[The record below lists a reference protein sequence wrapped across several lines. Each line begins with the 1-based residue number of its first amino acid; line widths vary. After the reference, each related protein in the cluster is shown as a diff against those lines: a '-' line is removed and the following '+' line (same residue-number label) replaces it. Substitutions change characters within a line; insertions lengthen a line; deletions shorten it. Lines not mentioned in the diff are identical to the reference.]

1 MTVYL
6 FNFQCL
12 LNCFLCENLY
22 NSKRILKT
30 DARLCWIYMFQ
41 RNDGYSRLNL
51 AKTGCFMR
59 IIDTHATDSER
70 ASITITNYWLLS
82 RVSMR
87 YPSRY
92 PLLQSDICQ
101 WEQTTDLAVCVHEHI
116 FHERLVLNNIMR
128 FIWSKAGR
136 NVSISMCAYHN
147 KGKQNNPNILKYSY
161 KRAPHK
167 MWEMKF

>member
-6 FNFQCL
+6 LNFQCL
-12 LNCFLCENLY
+12 LNCFQCLLN
-22 NSKRILKT
+22 KQILKT
-30 DARLCWIYMFQ
+30 DVRLCWIYMFQ
-41 RNDGYSRLNL
+41 PNDGYSRLNL

-59 IIDTHATDSER
+59 IIDTHATDRER

-82 RVSMR
+82 RVST
-87 YPSRY
+87 RY

-136 NVSISMCAYHN
+136 NASISMCASHN

-161 KRAPHK
+161 KRAS
-167 MWEMKF
+167 WNVRNEVLIT